1 MKKGEKFADSFYL
14 WGTPIFMSLLYT
26 FLIYGNVVPPEI
38 NFNKFSGFY
47 LGCFVWFICG
57 LVLDIRIKRKG
68 LTIREIVKKILDN
81 H

>member
-26 FLIYGNVVPPEI
+26 FLKYGFPPNI

-47 LGCFVWFICG
+47 LGCLVWFFCG
-57 LVLDIRIKRKG
+57 LVTDIIIKRKG
-68 LTIREIVKKILDN
+68 LTIREIANKMLN
-81 H
+81 NN